1 MEVAPILPKD
11 WLRLLVAEAVGTFFL
26 VFPGAGA
33 PILDKVTGGSVG
45 LLGIAIANGLGLAI
59 GITAT
64 MNISGGHLN
73 PAVTIALW
81 AARKIKADLAIL
93 YIVAQLVGALI
104 AALLLKAI
112 FPVVAAAATHL
123 GAPAISTQIG
133 AGQGM
138 LLELVMTFLLVMAVF
153 LTAVDDRA
161 PKVGGFGVGVI
172 VMVDVLMGGPL
183 TGAAMNPAR
192 ALGPALV
199 SGFLTNQW
207 VWWVGPILGGLLA
220 AALYTGVL
228 ANRTPAA
235 PQPAS
240 SRSGSASGG
249 GSGRPGGGKRR

>member
-1 MEVAPILPKD
+1 MEVAFALPKD

-33 PILDKVTGGSVG
+33 PILDQVTHNVG
-45 LLGIAIANGLGLAI
+45 LLGIALANGLGLAI

-64 MNISGGHLN
+64 MNISGGALN

-81 AARKIKADLAIL
+81 AAKKLKGALVIP
-93 YIVAQLVGALI
+93 YVVAQLVGAVV
-104 AALLLKAI
+104 AALLLKAL
-112 FPVVAAAATHL
+112 FPAEAAAATHL
-123 GAPAISTQIG
+123 GAPALAHIG

-138 LLELVMTFLLVMAVF
+138 VLEGLMTFLLMTAVF
-153 LTAVDDRA
+153 LTAVDERA
-161 PKVGGFGVGVI
+161 PKVGGFGIGII

-199 SGFLTNQW
+199 GGFLANQW
-207 VWWVGPILGGLLA
+207 IWWVGPILGALLA
-220 AALYTGVL
+220 AALYRGVL
-228 ANRTPAA
+228 AQPAPAAA
-235 PQPAS
+235 PQPS
-240 SRSGSASGG
+240 STRS